1 MENLINIKNLNKN
14 VFLELK
20 REMGD
25 VFSDRK
31 ILGPSEIAQWIFGE
45 ENLTNEQLLAHF
57 GAIDFSLEMIGYL
70 SDRDDND
77 DGSEVD
83 LLLIYKNHQPF
94 KLITA
99 LSTKLT
105 SLKKDIIVAYTI
117 D

>member
-1 MENLINIKNLNKN
+1 MENLINIRNLNKN

-25 VFSDRK
+25 VVKDTK
-31 ILGPSEIAQWIFGE
+31 ILGPSEIAQWFFAE
-45 ENLTNEQLLAHF
+45 ENLTDDCLISHF
-57 GAIDFSLEMIGYL
+57 GAIDFSLEMIGFI
-70 SDRDDND
+70 D

-83 LLLIYKNHQPF
+83 LLLIYNNQHPF

-99 LSTKLT
+99 LSTKLK
-105 SLKKDIIVAYTI
+105 SFKKDIIVAYTT

>member
-14 VFLELK
+14 VFLDLK

-25 VFSDRK
+25 VLNDRK
-31 ILGPSEIAQWIFGE
+31 ILGPPEIAQWIFGE
-45 ENLTNEQLLAHF
+45 KNLPNEQLIAHF
-57 GAIDFSLEMIGYL
+57 GAIDFSLEMIGYS

-77 DGSEVD
+77 EVDEVD

-105 SLKKDIIVAYTI
+105 SLKKDVIVAYTI